1 VSDKIRAFVGLS
13 MGLTPELSPAG
24 KLVVTICMFIGRLGP
39 LTIIWALTRPTKKS
53 KLKYPEEQV
62 IIG

>member
-1 VSDKIRAFVGLS
+1 